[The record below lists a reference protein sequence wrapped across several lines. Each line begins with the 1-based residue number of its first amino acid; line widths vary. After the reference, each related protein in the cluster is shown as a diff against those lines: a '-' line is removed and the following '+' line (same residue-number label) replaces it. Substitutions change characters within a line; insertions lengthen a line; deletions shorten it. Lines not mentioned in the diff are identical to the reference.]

1 MVMERGDIQYEIKKD
16 ENNHI
21 ITQVFST
28 SGHLTART
36 ITTHNN
42 TINAEIPERFQE

>member
-1 MVMERGDIQYEIKKD
+1 MRT
-16 ENNHI
+16 
-21 ITQVFST
+21 ITLLPKYSVLVAIY
-28 SGHLTART
+28 LTART